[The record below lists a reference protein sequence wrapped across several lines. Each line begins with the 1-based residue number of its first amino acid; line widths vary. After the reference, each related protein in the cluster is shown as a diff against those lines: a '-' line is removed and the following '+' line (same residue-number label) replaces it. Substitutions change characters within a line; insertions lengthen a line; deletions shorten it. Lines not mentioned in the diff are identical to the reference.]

1 MFADSS
7 DGSDLRRG
15 LVREGLTKEEGAE
28 LAELVPEL
36 IREVV
41 GWLGRKKVVVSGVER
56 ELEERDFLVNGVME
70 VTPQD

>member
-1 MFADSS
+1 M
-7 DGSDLRRG
+7 
-15 LVREGLTKEEGAE
+15 REGLTKEEGAE